1 MIETWAVASRA
12 RRVHNWNMSN
22 APIATHVV
30 DYDEA
35 SPAASPEERIEFLKQ
50 SIAVTESTIRSYDT
64 KSQIALAAFV
74 LSMNP
79 LWSILNATC
88 NNVASRPIVAVLLC
102 GFICT
107 ILSYCFVLWPIRP
120 LQDLVKKARA
130 KGLFYINDPVAVGSS
145 YAVELRELS
154 VEPELIAEVLKLAFI
169 RAKKGRRFK
178 YALWATA
185 AFYLF
190 VFASFLILR
199 QCA

>member
-35 SPAASPEERIEFLKQ
+35 SPVASPEERIEFLKQ
-50 SIAVTESTIRSYDT
+50 SIAFTESTIRSYDT

-79 LWSILNATC
+79 LWSMLNATC
-88 NNVASRPIVAVLLC
+88 SNVAARPIVAVLLG
-102 GFICT
+102 GFIGT

-120 LQDLVKKARA
+120 LQDLIKNVRA
-130 KGLFYINDPVAVGSS
+130 KGLFYIHDPVAAGST
-145 YAVELRELS
+145 YAVELKELS
-154 VEPELIAEVLKLAFI
+154 VEPELTAETLKLAFI

-178 YALWATA
+178 YALWATG
-185 AFYLF
+185 AFYIF
-190 VFASFLILR
+190 VFVAFLVLR
-199 QCA
+199 RCS

>member
-35 SPAASPEERIEFLKQ
+35 SPVASPEERIEFLKQ
-50 SIAVTESTIRSYDT
+50 SIAFTESTIRSYDT

-88 NNVASRPIVAVLLC
+88 NNIASRPIVAVLLC

-120 LQDLVKKARA
+120 LQDLPSMSQRENLVVGGEPPRLGQGLIPPQAR
-130 KGLFYINDPVAVGSS
+130 LI
-145 YAVELRELS
+145 E
-154 VEPELIAEVLKLAFI
+154 IAE
-169 RAKKGRRFK
+169 AKQRSRKIYQGRH
-178 YALWATA
+178 
-185 AFYLF
+185 
-190 VFASFLILR
+190 VNILR
-199 QCA
+199 RDMITKTGLP